1 MVRFSVTYALMI
13 KGIGF
18 GALMVS
24 ALKIAVWNVIRSAKK
39 WIQVRLYHGTDNGLL
54 KLRAAA
60 WYGNPI

>member
-24 ALKIAVWNVIRSAKK
+24 ALKIAVECDTVGKK
-39 WIQVRLYHGTDNGLL
+39 MDSSKIVSWH
-54 KLRAAA
+54 
-60 WYGNPI
+60 

>member
-24 ALKIAVWNVIRSAKK
+24 ALKIAVECDTVGKK
-39 WIQVRLYHGTDNGLL
+39 MDSSKIISWHCQWIAQVACSGLV
-54 KLRAAA
+54 
-60 WYGNPI
+60 W